1 MAIKVGDL
9 VRSDANRRRC
19 VWRVLKIRPSLNC
32 YSGYM
37 ADLALV
43 DRGTSS
49 YHQSARIGART
60 SHDLSHLHLEETA
73 PVGEVKKVEEKKMGS
88 TGSDIMKSLDT
99 LRAAREKMKAA
110 INKRETVTLTHEECA
125 EITRHLDWLSGE
137 RESLLTALAPYDD

>member
-19 VWRVLKIRPSLNC
+19 VWRVLKIRPASNC
-32 YSGYM
+32 HSGFM

-73 PVGEVKKVEEKKMGS
+73 PVALVEEKK
-88 TGSDIMKSLDT
+88 KEE
-99 LRAAREKMKAA
+99 EKK
-110 INKRETVTLTHEECA
+110 
-125 EITRHLDWLSGE
+125 GG
-137 RESLLTALAPYDD
+137 